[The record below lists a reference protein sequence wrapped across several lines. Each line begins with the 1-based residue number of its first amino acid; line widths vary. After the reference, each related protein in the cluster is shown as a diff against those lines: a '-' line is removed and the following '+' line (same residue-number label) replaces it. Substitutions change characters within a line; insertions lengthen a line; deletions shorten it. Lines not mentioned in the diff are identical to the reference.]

1 MRKYSIHTIRYRKH
15 YLFFF
20 LSFIISNFISLVFIS
35 EIKNFIPDGGVF
47 FSYIILSIVL
57 AFLFLRLFKS
67 KYLGYI
73 EVAFTKKEI
82 IIKNKD
88 GERLLNESIEDLE
101 KINYRFILK
110 NYPSILLKFKNGKK
124 IKFYCYEKYNNEVDN
139 LIIHLN
145 TIFNKKD

>member
-1 MRKYSIHTIRYRKH
+1 MKKYSIQTISQRKH

-20 LSFIISNFISLVFIS
+20 LSFIISNFVSLVFIS
-35 EIKNFIPDGGVF
+35 KIKGFIPDGGVF
-47 FSYIILSIVL
+47 FSYIILGIVL
-57 AFLFLRLFKS
+57 MFLFLGLFKS

-73 EVAFTKKEI
+73 EVTFTKKEI
-82 IIKNKD
+82 IIKNKE
-88 GERLLNESIEDLE
+88 GESLLNESIEDLE
-101 KINYRFILK
+101 KIKCKIILK

-145 TIFNKKD
+145 KIFNKKN